1 MKVTAMTQRI
11 GAMKESLGCS
21 ISHGPRLYFNFGRRC
36 TVACIFAPP
45 YPMDLSTLIKG
56 TFAAFRAAE
65 ASRFDWLACSG
76 AAVLQKADCTE
87 AELTR
92 KRGYFFFSQML
103 IKARDRIFQT
113 SGSWNVILW
122 SAILAG
128 QQSSLY

>member
-1 MKVTAMTQRI
+1 MQPGR
-11 GAMKESLGCS
+11 SLT
-21 ISHGPRLYFNFGRRC
+21 PRLY
-36 TVACIFAPP
+36 PP

-92 KRGYFFFSQML
+92 KRGYFFFPQML
-103 IKARDRIFQT
+103 IKARHRIFQV
-113 SGSWNVILW
+113 SWFVERHIVERHSCWPTEQFILTLR
-122 SAILAG
+122 SQIYRFRRLLRRHLLKQYVQMTAK
-128 QQSSLY
+128 S